1 MNMTKSAA
9 AFVFGVC
16 AAFGGDYLVID
27 CHPPYGAVRCASSE
41 VLPHG
46 GLTNRIYARDYLVMR
61 RIPAAGQKFRMG
73 NERAEAD
80 AMTSQQEKRDKYYTN
95 ALPHDVTL
103 AADYWM
109 SVYPLTQRQS
119 VLLTGQPNT
128 SWFDKPETTEPWKSG
143 YGEPDERPV
152 EFLSWED
159 LMGQED
165 ELPADGSASA
175 RSVLGVIRDRTGW
188 AFALPTDAQW
198 EFACRAGTKGPWNFV
213 AEADAVKRPD
223 VKTFCDYGW
232 FGWMGGMRY
241 PGGGTHWGAT
251 HPVGLL
257 KPNAFG
263 LYDMHGNVW
272 EWCIDRFSP
281 GDARRVVRGGSYSN
295 GPADCRSAFRYGML
309 PETRSASSGVRLVLA
324 VGAERGR

>member
-1 MNMTKSAA
+1 MSRLTFAIVVVVLA
-9 AFVFGVC
+9 C

-27 CHPPYGAVRCASSE
+27 CHAPCNAAQYASAE
-41 VLPHG
+41 DLPHG

-61 RIPAAGQKFRMG
+61 RIPAAGQTFRMG

-80 AMTSQQEKRDKYYTN
+80 AMSGNKSKRLEYYTN

-103 AADYWM
+103 ATDYWM

-128 SWFDKPETTEPWKSG
+128 SVYDQPEATEPWKSG
-143 YGEPDERPV
+143 YGEPDERPA
-152 EFLSWED
+152 ECLSWED
-159 LMGQED
+159 LMGLED

-175 RSVLGVIRDRTGW
+175 RSVLGVIRERTGW

-198 EFACRAGTKGPWNFV
+198 EFACRAGAKGPWNFV
-213 AEADAVKRPD
+213 QEADAVGRPD
-223 VKTFCDYGW
+223 AKTFCAHGW

-241 PGGGTHWGAT
+241 PGGHEHWGST

-257 KPNAFG
+257 KPNAWG

-272 EWCIDRFSP
+272 EWCRDTFAP
-281 GDARRVVRGGSYSN
+281 GGERRVLRGGAFAN
-295 GPADCRSAFRYGML
+295 GPADCRSAFRYGRS
-309 PETRSASSGVRLVLA
+309 PEDRSSSFGVRLVLPA
-324 VGAERGR
+324 GAENGR

>member
-1 MNMTKSAA
+1 MSGNKS
-9 AFVFGVC
+9 
-16 AAFGGDYLVID
+16 
-27 CHPPYGAVRCASSE
+27 
-41 VLPHG
+41 
-46 GLTNRIYARDYLVMR
+46 
-61 RIPAAGQKFRMG
+61 
-73 NERAEAD
+73 
-80 AMTSQQEKRDKYYTN
+80 KRLEYYTN
-95 ALPHDVTL
+95 SLPHDVTL
-103 AADYWM
+103 AADFWM
-109 SVYPLTQRQS
+109 SVYPLTQRQL

-128 SWFDKPETTEPWKSG
+128 SVYDRPEATEPWKSG
-143 YGEPDERPV
+143 YGEPDERPA
-152 EFLSWED
+152 ECLSWED
-159 LMGQED
+159 LMGLDGER
-165 ELPADGSASA
+165 PADGRAAA
-175 RSVLGVIRDRTGW
+175 RSVLGVICERTGW

-213 AEADAVKRPD
+213 AEASAVGRPD
-223 VKTFCDYGW
+223 VKTFCAYGW

-295 GPADCRSAFRYGML
+295 GPADCRSAFRYGIL
-309 PETRSASSGVRLVLA
+309 PETRSASFGVRLVLA

>member
-16 AAFGGDYLVID
+16 VAFGEDYLVID
-27 CHPPYGAVRCASSE
+27 CHLPYGAVRYASVAE
-41 VLPHG
+41 LPHG

-61 RIPAAGQKFRMG
+61 RIPAAGQTFRMG

-80 AMTSQQEKRDKYYTN
+80 AMASQQEKRDKYYTN

-128 SWFDKPETTEPWKSG
+128 SWFGKPEMTEPWKSG

-175 RSVLGVIRDRTGW
+175 RSVLGVIRERTGW

-213 AEADAVKRPD
+213 AEASAVGRPD
-223 VKTFCDYGW
+223 VKTFCAYGW
-232 FGWMGGMRY
+232 FGWMGGMSY

-257 KPNAFG
+257 KPNAFA